1 MHPSPT
7 THSEFGC
14 RTQRV
19 GTGGVSA
26 VNAKNGEG
34 MVLAN
39 DVVRALMPVCIE
51 VAVGQ
56 VVTGQAMCPATP
68 VRSKNVSGRR
78 ESHPK

>member
-1 MHPSPT
+1 M
-7 THSEFGC
+7 
-14 RTQRV
+14 QRV
-19 GTGGVSA
+19 GEGEVWA
-26 VNAKNGEG
+26 INAKNGGG

-56 VVTGQAMCPATP
+56 EVTDQAWCPATP
-68 VRSKNVSGRR
+68 ARSKSVSGRR